1 MGQFRGVKMS
11 FNESFQ
17 VDVCHQVLRGDM
29 PAKLAAMKLNKSYR
43 QTLRSGGSE
52 PQRFLRLA
60 RQAAI

>member
-1 MGQFRGVKMS
+1 MS